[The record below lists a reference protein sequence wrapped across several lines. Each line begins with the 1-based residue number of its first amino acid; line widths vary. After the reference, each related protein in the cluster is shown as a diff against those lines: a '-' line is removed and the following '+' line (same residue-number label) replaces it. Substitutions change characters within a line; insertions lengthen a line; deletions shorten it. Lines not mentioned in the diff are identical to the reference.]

1 MITIKIQVETE
12 KVEAL
17 MLLLNESGL
26 VSDVEVVEPTTNI
39 SSSEAVIPDVVVPVI
54 APAVVTPTPAPV
66 VEEVK
71 MPEIKVELA
80 DFEDNTLRPMTATE
94 FYKKVNASNL
104 AQKEKRLFSQN
115 FIEKEVA
122 SW

>member
-39 SSSEAVIPDVVVPVI
+39 SSNEAVIPDVVVPVI
-54 APAVVTPTPAPV
+54 APTVVTPTPSPV

-71 MPEIKVELA
+71 TPEIKVELA